1 MTEGKLGDKQER
13 LSALITNALENGLLE
28 PDPLSPKISE
38 SEMMACLG
46 FELIDGQLVQMD
58 EYQWFPRR
66 SGRTTASAWMAALA
80 RMNEPTNLASE
91 EGMEKVD

>member
-13 LSALITNALENGLLE
+13 LNALITNALENGLLE
-28 PDPLSPKISE
+28 PLSPKISE

-46 FELIDGQLVQMD
+46 FELIDGQLVRMD

-66 SGRTTASAWMAALA
+66 SGRTTTSMWMAALA
-80 RMNEPTNLASE
+80 RMNEPTNFASE